1 MNQSISICTIN
12 LFNLG
17 YIEAGQWHPGI
28 SDPTPMGVIIFVCY
42 FIGAVLCGVRAWRC
56 HHSPALRRGHFRFW
70 VFCGIALFL
79 FGLNKQLDLHQLISQ
94 LGRDWARAD
103 GWYADRSE
111 FQSIFLKCLAGVGA
125 ATLLALVWVFRGMPF
140 RFYVALL
147 GLMAL
152 GFYVLVRAA
161 SFHQVDHFLGLGT
174 DGLRLAWLVELGGI
188 AITAAAALV
197 PERATQENRNSI
209 GNGRQ

>member
-1 MNQSISICTIN
+1 MHLRISTCIVST
-12 LFNLG
+12 LSLG
-17 YIEAGQWHPGI
+17 FIEAGQWHPGI

-42 FIGAVLCGVRAWRC
+42 FIGAAVCGVRAWRC
-56 HHSPALRRGHFRFW
+56 LYSPALRQAHFRFW

-94 LGRDWARAD
+94 VGRDWARAE
-103 GWYADRSE
+103 GWYENRGA
-111 FQSIFLKCLAGVGA
+111 FQSIFMKCLAGVGA
-125 ATLLALVWVFRGMPF
+125 ATLLALFWAMRCMPF

-152 GFYVLVRAA
+152 GFYVLVRTA

-174 DGLRLAWLVELGGI
+174 EGFRLAWLVELGGI
-188 AITAAAALV
+188 AITTIVALL

-209 GNGRQ
+209 ENGRQ